1 MEAEEED
8 EALSIIQST
17 AMSLYD
23 WKQFAEEV
31 KETEKRV
38 GVDVRV
44 LRQKEIFQLYP
55 TELQVIWSFQNKKIS
70 L

>member
-31 KETEKRV
+31 KETERRV

-44 LRQKEIFQLYP
+44 LRKKFFSCI
-55 TELQVIWSFQNKKIS
+55 LQNSR
-70 L
+70 